1 LSKRNSELNLK
12 YENRRYQGMESQESE
27 ARKREIVRQMGR
39 LADDLKELEHEASDK
54 ETEKAKESLLDL
66 YVPRGLRNIHRL
78 PKPML

>member
-1 LSKRNSELNLK
+1 
-12 YENRRYQGMESQESE
+12 MESQESE

>member
-1 LSKRNSELNLK
+1 
-12 YENRRYQGMESQESE
+12 MERQESE
-27 ARKREIVRQMGR
+27 ARKREIVRQIGR

-54 ETEKAKESLLDL
+54 EAEKAKESLLDL